1 MTGSRAH
8 ILNRLRARLA
18 GAGDEARQKAVV
30 ARLADPRPNI
40 IPERACAQGEALV
53 HQFTERLKKNKSEV
67 IACAS
72 QHDVPA
78 AIMNWLAQK
87 NLPARLHHGRDR
99 VLASLPWDRA
109 PNIEHV
115 PDLDCNAATSLS
127 RALAGVSETGT
138 LILHSGPENPTTLNF
153 LPDTH
158 IVMIDKK
165 DIFGPYE
172 QTWVRLRQ
180 SCGETP
186 PPRMINWISGPSRTA
201 DIEQTI
207 VLGAHGPKTLLV
219 IITG

>member
-18 GAGDEARQKAVV
+18 GAGDEARQKAVA
-30 ARLADPRPNI
+30 ARLADPQPNI
-40 IPERACAQGEALV
+40 IPERARAQGEALI
-53 HQFTERLKKNKSEV
+53 HQFTDRLKKNKSEV

-72 QHDVPA
+72 QQDVPI

-87 NLPARLHHGRDR
+87 NLSPRLHHGSDR
-99 VLASLPWDRA
+99 VLASLPWDQA
-109 PNIEHV
+109 PNIERV
-115 PDLDCNAATSLS
+115 PSPDCNAATSLS

-138 LILHSGPENPTTLNF
+138 LVLHSGPENPTTLNF

-165 DIFGPYE
+165 DILGPYE
-172 QTWVRLRQ
+172 QTWVQLRQ
-180 SCGETP
+180 SCGKTP
-186 PPRMINWISGPSRTA
+186 LPRMINWISGPSRTA